1 MKMGSLLGKK
11 KDININIKLLA
22 GLDKIEGYDP
32 EKGID
37 LVVSDGLKL
46 KKAVKQIELQQKEHV
61 LYIINGERV
70 NKNTK
75 LKDGDEI
82 FCFLPF
88 AGG

>member
-1 MKMGSLLGKK
+1 MGFLFGKR
-11 KDININIKLLA
+11 KDIVVNVKLLA
-22 GLDKIEGYDP
+22 GLDKIDGYNP

-37 LVVSDGLKL
+37 LVVPEGVKL
-46 KKAVKQIELQQKEHV
+46 KKAVRQIDLQQREHV

-70 NKNTK
+70 TKNTR
-75 LKDGDEI
+75 LKNGDEI